1 MDIDAL
7 QLARQLIRAL
17 RADATQE
24 AFSRTLRCQSNVL
37 YTWEAGLRFPSAGRF
52 FDAVSAT
59 GLDPSQCVA
68 RFLRTH
74 PSWLERT
81 PLNQAEGVAEF
92 LGELKGQRSIA
103 DLARA
108 TGKSRFAV
116 ARWLAGETQPRLPDL
131 LTLIHASSYRLPDF
145 VATLVDPA
153 RVPLLAQTWLQLE
166 AARKAAY
173 AAPWC
178 HALLRLIETE
188 RFSAA
193 QSDLSRMAG
202 LLGLSHKQAEE
213 ALTLLEHSGQVVR
226 AGQHLRVHSTD
237 NVDLAQDP
245 AALRTLK
252 AWAARTGLSRIE
264 QGLPGTYSFNVF
276 CVSERDYQRLQQLH
290 RSYFRQL
297 RAIVAESTP
306 SERVVMT
313 NLQLFALDGE

>member
-1 MDIDAL
+1 MDIDAT

-17 RADATQE
+17 RGDATQE

-52 FDAVSAT
+52 FDVVSAA
-59 GLDPSQCVA
+59 GLAPSQCVA
-68 RFLRTH
+68 RFLRTS

-81 PLNQAEGVAEF
+81 ALNQAEGVSEF
-92 LGELKGQRSIA
+92 LAELKGQRSIA

-145 VATLVDPA
+145 VASLVDPA
-153 RVPLLAQTWLQLE
+153 RVPLLAKTWQQLE
-166 AARKAAY
+166 ASRQAAY

-213 ALTLLEHSGQVVR
+213 ALTLLEHSGQIVR
-226 AGQHLRVHSTD
+226 DGQQLRVQSTD

-245 AALRTLK
+245 KALRTLK

-264 QGLPGTYSFNVF
+264 RGQPGTYSFNIF
-276 CVSERDYQRLQQLH
+276 CVSERDYRRLEQLH
-290 RSYFRQL
+290 RNYFRQL
-297 RAIVAESTP
+297 RAIIAESTP